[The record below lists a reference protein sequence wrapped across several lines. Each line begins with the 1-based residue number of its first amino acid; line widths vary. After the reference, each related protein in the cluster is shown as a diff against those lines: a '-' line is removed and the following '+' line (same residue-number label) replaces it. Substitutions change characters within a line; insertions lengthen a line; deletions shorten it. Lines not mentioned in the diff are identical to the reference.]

1 MKSIHWLPIPYRIQ
15 YKLLLLTHHA
25 THNNKHDYL
34 MELLTNY
41 KSSRPQRTIHKYKL
55 NKPITLS
62 LNKKQESSFSI
73 ISPKLWNSLPHS
85 IRSIVSDNTFKVKLK
100 THIFNIAYNN

>member
-25 THNNKHDYL
+25 THNNKPDYL
-34 MELLTNY
+34 TELLTNY

-55 NKPITLS
+55 NIPITLS
-62 LNKKQESSFSI
+62 LNKGLNRNPLLIDYHYI
-73 ISPKLWNSLPHS
+73 I
-85 IRSIVSDNTFKVKLK
+85 IV
-100 THIFNIAYNN
+100 